1 MEGKKNAPN
10 NFRHLFS
17 PDIYIKLLYQSFT
30 IWALRERVSY
40 ERNDFEKKTPIKYC
54 IEKCLLKNHFDI
66 NNFSL

>member
-1 MEGKKNAPN
+1 M
-10 NFRHLFS
+10 HLIIS
-17 PDIYIKLLYQSFT
+17 DICSVQISMYIKLLYQSFT